1 MRKFTKEIAALLAAV
16 SVSTSAN
23 MAMTNTETTHAALN
37 AAEQNQP
44 SFTTTA
50 GAVAATTRV
59 GTEVATTATTTRA
72 KVTSQLAPAPGST
85 MPPDEGV
92 AMPPD
97 EDVTFPPEDG
107 VAMPPDEYT
116 TTTRATTTTT
126 IGTQTSKLT
135 TTTTTTTTT
144 TVGTEVS
151 KLTTTT
157 AVPANDRIE
166 LPLEEIDIDEA
177 LWNND
182 EIEDHYASFYAQCAE
197 YVVLQYS
204 VEGDCDEIEGVFI
217 TAVDH
222 ELVKEFFTA
231 AVKNGIAT
239 VSYRVPFNSD
249 DYITAA
255 VFDSKEKGV
264 NLEKVELVNLESG
277 RTTTTLPPLMGTIV
291 ATQPVSTTPA
301 ISTTPVMSP
310 GEDIELYTE
319 DLNVGTETDDNGET
333 YTYFEFDPNNADF
346 VSFCFTKEGDTIPFT
361 FNLII
366 PTPYGPV
373 VMEYPEYISGGELEI
388 GITVPAA
395 YHGGIIRAEYYD
407 SRVNIDKVVF
417 SKFEDPD
424 TTVPPLAGVPLPPDE
439 YTTTTVPP
447 LAGVTTSTRP
457 RQTDIPPL
465 MGTQTIPTSTTTQTY
480 IAGGM
485 MPSDEKTT
493 TTTTT
498 TTPTIGT
505 QMPTTVPTTIP
516 PLMGDMQIRI
526 DGDANNDSIVSI
538 ADAAA
543 ILQYIANPDKY
554 GLSEN
559 GMIAADVV
567 GNGNGITA
575 DDAIAIQK
583 LDAKLIEDF
592 SELE

>member
-1 MRKFTKEIAALLAAV
+1 MRKFTKEIATLLAAV
-16 SVSTSAN
+16 SVSASAN
-23 MAMTNTETTHAALN
+23 MASAPAENAN
-37 AAEQNQP
+37 AASKN
-44 SFTTTA
+44 STSMSVLDSTIGT
-50 GAVAATTRV
+50 VVSTAATT
-59 GTEVATTATTTRA
+59 A
-72 KVTSQLAPAPGST
+72 KVTTRVAAVPGST
-85 MPPDEGV
+85 LPPDEGV

-97 EDVTFPPEDG
+97 EDVTFPPDEG
-107 VAMPPDEYT
+107 VQMIPDEYT

-157 AVPANDRIE
+157 
-166 LPLEEIDIDEA
+166 
-177 LWNND
+177 
-182 EIEDHYASFYAQCAE
+182 
-197 YVVLQYS
+197 
-204 VEGDCDEIEGVFI
+204 
-217 TAVDH
+217 
-222 ELVKEFFTA
+222 
-231 AVKNGIAT
+231 
-239 VSYRVPFNSD
+239 
-249 DYITAA
+249 
-255 VFDSKEKGV
+255 
-264 NLEKVELVNLESG
+264 
-277 RTTTTLPPLMGTIV
+277 TTTTIPPLMGTIV
-291 ATQPVSTTPA
+291 STQPVSTTPA

-346 VSFCFTKEGDTIPFT
+346 VTFCFTKKGDTIPFT

-373 VMEYPEYISGGELEI
+373 VKEYPEYISGGELQI

-407 SRVNIDKVVF
+407 SRVNIEKVVF

-424 TTVPPLAGVPLPPDE
+424 TTIPPLEGEMMPSDEETTTTTTVPPLAGVPLPPDE
-439 YTTTTVPP
+439 YTTTT
-447 LAGVTTSTRP
+447 
-457 RQTDIPPL
+457 IPPL
-465 MGTQTIPTSTTTQTY
+465 MGTEMPTSTTTTQTY

-485 MPSDEKTT
+485 MPSDEETT

-498 TTPTIGT
+498 TTIPPLMGT
-505 QMPTTVPTTIP
+505 EMPTTVTTTIP
-516 PLMGDMQIRI
+516 PLMGVMPYII
-526 DGDANNDSIVSI
+526 AGDANNDSAVSI

-554 GLSEN
+554 GLSEK
-559 GMIAADVV
+559 GMMQADVV
-567 GNGNGITA
+567 GNSNGITV

-583 LDAKLIEDF
+583 LDAKIINDF
-592 SELE
+592 SELQY

>member
-1 MRKFTKEIAALLAAV
+1 MRKFTKEIATLLAAV
-16 SVSTSAN
+16 SVSASAN
-23 MAMTNTETTHAALN
+23 MASAPAENAN
-37 AAEQNQP
+37 AASNN
-44 SFTTTA
+44 STSMSVLDSTIGT
-50 GAVAATTRV
+50 VVSTAATTTKV
-59 GTEVATTATTTRA
+59 TTRL
-72 KVTSQLAPAPGST
+72 SPAPGST
-85 MPPDEGV
+85 LPPDEGV

-157 AVPANDRIE
+157 
-166 LPLEEIDIDEA
+166 
-177 LWNND
+177 
-182 EIEDHYASFYAQCAE
+182 
-197 YVVLQYS
+197 
-204 VEGDCDEIEGVFI
+204 
-217 TAVDH
+217 
-222 ELVKEFFTA
+222 
-231 AVKNGIAT
+231 
-239 VSYRVPFNSD
+239 
-249 DYITAA
+249 
-255 VFDSKEKGV
+255 
-264 NLEKVELVNLESG
+264 
-277 RTTTTLPPLMGTIV
+277 TTTTIPPLMGTIV
-291 ATQPVSTTPA
+291 STQPVSTTPA

-346 VSFCFTKEGDTIPFT
+346 VTFSFTKKGDTIPFT

-373 VMEYPEYISGGELEI
+373 VKEYPEYISGGELEI

-424 TTVPPLAGVPLPPDE
+424 TTIPPLEGDMMPSDEETTTTTTVPPLAGVPLPPDE
-439 YTTTTVPP
+439 YTTTT
-447 LAGVTTSTRP
+447 T
-457 RQTDIPPL
+457 IPPL
-465 MGTQTIPTSTTTQTY
+465 MGTEMPTSTTTTQTY

-485 MPSDEKTT
+485 MPSDEETT

-498 TTPTIGT
+498 TIPPLMGT
-505 QMPTTVPTTIP
+505 EMPTTVTTTIP
-516 PLMGDMQIRI
+516 PMMGDMQIRI
-526 DGDANNDSIVSI
+526 YGDANNDSAVSI

-554 GLSEN
+554 QLSEN
-559 GMIAADVV
+559 GMMQADVV
-567 GNGNGITA
+567 GNGNGITV

-583 LDAKLIEDF
+583 LDAKIIDDF

>member
-1 MRKFTKEIAALLAAV
+1 MRKFTKEIATLLAAV
-16 SVSTSAN
+16 SVSASAN
-23 MAMTNTETTHAALN
+23 MASAPAENAN
-37 AAEQNQP
+37 AASNN
-44 SFTTTA
+44 STSMSVLDSTIGT
-50 GAVAATTRV
+50 VVSTAATT
-59 GTEVATTATTTRA
+59 A
-72 KVTSQLAPAPGST
+72 KVTTRVAAVPGST
-85 MPPDEGV
+85 FPPDEGV
-92 AMPPD
+92 QMI
-97 EDVTFPPEDG
+97 
-107 VAMPPDEYT
+107 PDEYT

-126 IGTQTSKLT
+126 IGTQTSKLTKTTTTRATTTTKVGTQTSKLT

-157 AVPANDRIE
+157 
-166 LPLEEIDIDEA
+166 
-177 LWNND
+177 
-182 EIEDHYASFYAQCAE
+182 
-197 YVVLQYS
+197 
-204 VEGDCDEIEGVFI
+204 
-217 TAVDH
+217 
-222 ELVKEFFTA
+222 
-231 AVKNGIAT
+231 
-239 VSYRVPFNSD
+239 
-249 DYITAA
+249 
-255 VFDSKEKGV
+255 
-264 NLEKVELVNLESG
+264 
-277 RTTTTLPPLMGTIV
+277 TTTTIPPLMGTIV
-291 ATQPVSTTPA
+291 STQPVSTTPA

-346 VSFCFTKEGDTIPFT
+346 VTFSFTKKGDTIPFT

-373 VMEYPEYISGGELEI
+373 VKEYPKYISGGELQI

-424 TTVPPLAGVPLPPDE
+424 TTIPPLEGEMMPSDEETTTTTTVPPLAGVPLPPDE
-439 YTTTTVPP
+439 YTTTTTIPP
-447 LAGVTTSTRP
+447 FMGTEMPTST
-457 RQTDIPPL
+457 
-465 MGTQTIPTSTTTQTY
+465 TTTQTY

-485 MPSDEKTT
+485 MPSDENTT

-498 TTPTIGT
+498 TIPPLMGT
-505 QMPTTVPTTIP
+505 EMPTTVPTTIP
-516 PLMGDMQIRI
+516 PMMGDMQMRI
-526 DGDANNDSIVSI
+526 YGDANNDSAVSI

-554 GLSEN
+554 GLSEK
-559 GMIAADVV
+559 GMMQADVV
-567 GNGNGITA
+567 GNGNGITV

-583 LDAKLIEDF
+583 LDAKIIDDF

>member
-16 SVSTSAN
+16 SVSASAN
-23 MAMTNTETTHAALN
+23 MASAPAENAN
-37 AAEQNQP
+37 AASNN
-44 SFTTTA
+44 STSMSVLDSTIGT
-50 GAVAATTRV
+50 VVSTAATTTKV
-59 GTEVATTATTTRA
+59 TTR
-72 KVTSQLAPAPGST
+72 LAAAPGST
-85 MPPDEGV
+85 LPPDEGV

-135 TTTTTTTTT
+135 TTTTTTATTTTT
-144 TVGTEVS
+144 TVGTVVS

-182 EIEDHYASFYAQCAE
+182 EIEDHYASFHAQCAE

-204 VEGDCDEIEGVFI
+204 VEGDCDEIEGVFV
-217 TAVDH
+217 TAIDH
-222 ELVKEFFTA
+222 EMVEEFFTA

-249 DYITAA
+249 DFITAA

-277 RTTTTLPPLMGTIV
+277 RTTTTFPPLMGTIV
-291 ATQPVSTTPA
+291 AT
-301 ISTTPVMSP
+301 
-310 GEDIELYTE
+310 
-319 DLNVGTETDDNGET
+319 TETT
-333 YTYFEFDPNNADF
+333 TIPPL
-346 VSFCFTKEGDTIPFT
+346 EGDMMPSD
-361 FNLII
+361 
-366 PTPYGPV
+366 
-373 VMEYPEYISGGELEI
+373 EE
-388 GITVPAA
+388 
-395 YHGGIIRAEYYD
+395 
-407 SRVNIDKVVF
+407 
-417 SKFEDPD
+417 
-424 TTVPPLAGVPLPPDE
+424 TT
-439 YTTTTVPP
+439 TTTTVPP

-485 MPSDEKTT
+485 MPSDENTT

-516 PLMGDMQIRI
+516 PLMGVMPNII
-526 DGDANNDSIVSI
+526 NGDANNDSTVSI

-554 GLSEN
+554 GLSEK
-559 GMIAADVV
+559 GMMQADVV
-567 GNGNGITA
+567 GNSNGITA

-583 LDAKLIEDF
+583 LDAKLIDDF

>member
-1 MRKFTKEIAALLAAV
+1 MRKFTKEIATLLAAF

-23 MAMTNTETTHAALN
+23 MASAPAENAN
-37 AAEQNQP
+37 AASNN
-44 SFTTTA
+44 STSMSVLDSTIGT
-50 GAVAATTRV
+50 VVSTAATTTKV
-59 GTEVATTATTTRA
+59 TTRL
-72 KVTSQLAPAPGST
+72 SPAPGST
-85 MPPDEGV
+85 LPPDEGV
-92 AMPPD
+92 QMI
-97 EDVTFPPEDG
+97 
-107 VAMPPDEYT
+107 PDEYT
-116 TTTRATTTTT
+116 TTTRATTTTKV
-126 IGTQTSKLT
+126 GTQTSKLT

-157 AVPANDRIE
+157 
-166 LPLEEIDIDEA
+166 
-177 LWNND
+177 
-182 EIEDHYASFYAQCAE
+182 
-197 YVVLQYS
+197 
-204 VEGDCDEIEGVFI
+204 
-217 TAVDH
+217 
-222 ELVKEFFTA
+222 
-231 AVKNGIAT
+231 
-239 VSYRVPFNSD
+239 
-249 DYITAA
+249 
-255 VFDSKEKGV
+255 
-264 NLEKVELVNLESG
+264 
-277 RTTTTLPPLMGTIV
+277 TTTTIPPLMGTIV
-291 ATQPVSTTPA
+291 STQPVSTTPA

-346 VSFCFTKEGDTIPFT
+346 VTFSFTKKGDTIPFT

-373 VMEYPEYISGGELEI
+373 VKEYPEYISGGELQI

-424 TTVPPLAGVPLPPDE
+424 TTIPPLEGDMMPSDEETTTTTTVPPLAGVPLPPDE
-439 YTTTTVPP
+439 YTTTTTATTTTIPP
-447 LAGVTTSTRP
+447 FMGTEMPTST
-457 RQTDIPPL
+457 
-465 MGTQTIPTSTTTQTY
+465 TTTQTY

-485 MPSDEKTT
+485 MPSDEETT
-493 TTTTT
+493 TTT
-498 TTPTIGT
+498 
-505 QMPTTVPTTIP
+505 TTIP
-516 PLMGDMQIRI
+516 PLMGTEMPTTEPTTIPPMMGVMPYII
-526 DGDANNDSIVSI
+526 DGDANNDSAVSI

-554 GLSEN
+554 QLSEN

-567 GNGNGITA
+567 GNGNGITV

-583 LDAKLIEDF
+583 LDAKIIDDF

>member
-16 SVSTSAN
+16 SVSASAN
-23 MAMTNTETTHAALN
+23 MASAPAENAN
-37 AAEQNQP
+37 AASNN
-44 SFTTTA
+44 STSMSVLDSTI
-50 GAVAATTRV
+50 

-72 KVTSQLAPAPGST
+72 KVTSQLSPAPGST
-85 MPPDEGV
+85 MPPDEG
-92 AMPPD
+92 A
-97 EDVTFPPEDG
+97 
-107 VAMPPDEYT
+107 AMPPDEYT

-144 TVGTEVS
+144 TVGTVVS

-204 VEGDCDEIEGVFI
+204 VEGDCDEIEGVFV
-217 TAVDH
+217 TAIDH
-222 ELVKEFFTA
+222 EMVEEFFTA

-277 RTTTTLPPLMGTIV
+277 RTTTTFPPLMGTIV
-291 ATQPVSTTPA
+291 AT
-301 ISTTPVMSP
+301 
-310 GEDIELYTE
+310 
-319 DLNVGTETDDNGET
+319 TETT
-333 YTYFEFDPNNADF
+333 TIPPL
-346 VSFCFTKEGDTIPFT
+346 EGDMMPSD
-361 FNLII
+361 
-366 PTPYGPV
+366 
-373 VMEYPEYISGGELEI
+373 EE
-388 GITVPAA
+388 
-395 YHGGIIRAEYYD
+395 
-407 SRVNIDKVVF
+407 
-417 SKFEDPD
+417 
-424 TTVPPLAGVPLPPDE
+424 TT
-439 YTTTTVPP
+439 TTTTVPP

-493 TTTTT
+493 TTITT

-526 DGDANNDSIVSI
+526 DGDANNDSTVSI

-554 GLSEN
+554 GLSED

-583 LDAKLIEDF
+583 LDAKLIDDF

>member
-1 MRKFTKEIAALLAAV
+1 MRKFTKEIATLLAAV
-16 SVSTSAN
+16 SVSASAN
-23 MAMTNTETTHAALN
+23 MASAPAENAN
-37 AAEQNQP
+37 AASNN
-44 SFTTTA
+44 STSMSVLDSTIGT
-50 GAVAATTRV
+50 VVSTAATT
-59 GTEVATTATTTRA
+59 A
-72 KVTSQLAPAPGST
+72 KVTTRVAAVPGST
-85 MPPDEGV
+85 LPPDEGV

-97 EDVTFPPEDG
+97 EDVTFPPDEG
-107 VAMPPDEYT
+107 VQMIPDEYT

-157 AVPANDRIE
+157 
-166 LPLEEIDIDEA
+166 
-177 LWNND
+177 
-182 EIEDHYASFYAQCAE
+182 
-197 YVVLQYS
+197 
-204 VEGDCDEIEGVFI
+204 
-217 TAVDH
+217 
-222 ELVKEFFTA
+222 
-231 AVKNGIAT
+231 
-239 VSYRVPFNSD
+239 
-249 DYITAA
+249 
-255 VFDSKEKGV
+255 
-264 NLEKVELVNLESG
+264 
-277 RTTTTLPPLMGTIV
+277 TTTTIPPLMGTIV
-291 ATQPVSTTPA
+291 STQPVSTTPA

-346 VSFCFTKEGDTIPFT
+346 VTFCFTKKGDTIPFT

-373 VMEYPEYISGGELEI
+373 VKEYPEYISGGELQI

-407 SRVNIDKVVF
+407 SRVNIEKVVF

-424 TTVPPLAGVPLPPDE
+424 TTIPPLEGDMMPSDEETTTTTTVPPLAGKPLPPDEYITTTTTVPPLAGVPLPPDE
-439 YTTTTVPP
+439 YTTTT
-447 LAGVTTSTRP
+447 
-457 RQTDIPPL
+457 IPPL
-465 MGTQTIPTSTTTQTY
+465 MGTEMPTSTTTTQTY

-485 MPSDEKTT
+485 MPSDEETT
-493 TTTTT
+493 TTT
-498 TTPTIGT
+498 
-505 QMPTTVPTTIP
+505 TTIP
-516 PLMGDMQIRI
+516 PLMGTEMPTTVTTTIPPMMGDMQIRI
-526 DGDANNDSIVSI
+526 YGDANNDSAVSI

-554 GLSEN
+554 GLSEK

-567 GNGNGITA
+567 GNGNGITV

-583 LDAKLIEDF
+583 LDAKIIDDF

>member
-23 MAMTNTETTHAALN
+23 MAMTNTETTHAASN

-85 MPPDEGV
+85 MPPDE
-92 AMPPD
+92 
-97 EDVTFPPEDG
+97 DVTFPPEDG

-116 TTTRATTTTT
+116 TTTKATTTTT

-135 TTTTTTTTT
+135 TTTTTTATTTTT
-144 TVGTEVS
+144 TVGTVVS

-157 AVPANDRIE
+157 AVPSNDRIE
-166 LPLEEIDIDEA
+166 LPLEEIEIGEA
-177 LWNND
+177 LFNND

-204 VEGDCDEIEGVFI
+204 VEGDCDEIEGVFV
-217 TAVDH
+217 TAIDH
-222 ELVKEFFTA
+222 EMVEEFFTA

-249 DYITAA
+249 DFITAA

-277 RTTTTLPPLMGTIV
+277 RTTTTFPPLMGTIV
-291 ATQPVSTTPA
+291 AT
-301 ISTTPVMSP
+301 
-310 GEDIELYTE
+310 
-319 DLNVGTETDDNGET
+319 TET
-333 YTYFEFDPNNADF
+333 
-346 VSFCFTKEGDTIPFT
+346 
-361 FNLII
+361 
-366 PTPYGPV
+366 
-373 VMEYPEYISGGELEI
+373 
-388 GITVPAA
+388 
-395 YHGGIIRAEYYD
+395 
-407 SRVNIDKVVF
+407 
-417 SKFEDPD
+417 

-505 QMPTTVPTTIP
+505 QMPTTVSTTIP
-516 PLMGDMQIRI
+516 PLMGDMQIYI
-526 DGDANNDSIVSI
+526 DGDANNDSTVSI

-554 GLSEN
+554 ELSEN
-559 GMIAADVV
+559 GMKAADVV

>member
-16 SVSTSAN
+16 SVSTSTN
-23 MAMTNTETTHAALN
+23 LAMTNTETTHAASN

-85 MPPDEGV
+85 MPPDE
-92 AMPPD
+92 
-97 EDVTFPPEDG
+97 DVTFPPDDG
-107 VAMPPDEYT
+107 VQMIPDEYT

-135 TTTTTTTTT
+135 TTTTTTATTTTT
-144 TVGTEVS
+144 TVGTVVS

-157 AVPANDRIE
+157 AVPSNDRIE
-166 LPLEEIDIDEA
+166 LPLEEI
-177 LWNND
+177 
-182 EIEDHYASFYAQCAE
+182 EIGGGKFTDDNIYGEYAAFHAQCAE

-217 TAVDH
+217 TAIDH
-222 ELVKEFFTA
+222 ELVEEFFTA

-249 DYITAA
+249 DYITAV
-255 VFDSKEKGV
+255 VFNPEDKGV

-277 RTTTTLPPLMGTIV
+277 RTTTTFPPLMGTIV
-291 ATQPVSTTPA
+291 ATTAT
-301 ISTTPVMSP
+301 
-310 GEDIELYTE
+310 
-319 DLNVGTETDDNGET
+319 
-333 YTYFEFDPNNADF
+333 
-346 VSFCFTKEGDTIPFT
+346 
-361 FNLII
+361 
-366 PTPYGPV
+366 
-373 VMEYPEYISGGELEI
+373 
-388 GITVPAA
+388 
-395 YHGGIIRAEYYD
+395 
-407 SRVNIDKVVF
+407 
-417 SKFEDPD
+417 

-439 YTTTTVPP
+439 YTTTT
-447 LAGVTTSTRP
+447 T
-457 RQTDIPPL
+457 IPPL

-516 PLMGDMQIRI
+516 PLMGDMQIYI
-526 DGDANNDSIVSI
+526 DGDANNDSTVSI

-554 GLSEN
+554 ELSEN
-559 GMIAADVV
+559 GMKAADVV

>member
-23 MAMTNTETTHAALN
+23 MAMTNTETTHAASN

-85 MPPDEGV
+85 MPPDE
-92 AMPPD
+92 
-97 EDVTFPPEDG
+97 DVTFPPEDG

-135 TTTTTTTTT
+135 TTTTTTATTTTT
-144 TVGTEVS
+144 TVGTVVS

-157 AVPANDRIE
+157 AVPSNDRIE
-166 LPLEEIDIDEA
+166 LPLEEI
-177 LWNND
+177 
-182 EIEDHYASFYAQCAE
+182 EIGGGKFTDDNIYGEYAAFHAQCAE
-197 YVVLQYS
+197 YVVLQYT
-204 VEGDCDEIEGVFI
+204 VEGDCDEIEGVFV
-217 TAVDH
+217 TAIDH
-222 ELVKEFFTA
+222 ELVEEFFTA

-249 DYITAA
+249 DYITAV
-255 VFDSKEKGV
+255 VFNPEDKGI

-291 ATQPVSTTPA
+291 AT
-301 ISTTPVMSP
+301 
-310 GEDIELYTE
+310 
-319 DLNVGTETDDNGET
+319 TET
-333 YTYFEFDPNNADF
+333 
-346 VSFCFTKEGDTIPFT
+346 
-361 FNLII
+361 
-366 PTPYGPV
+366 
-373 VMEYPEYISGGELEI
+373 
-388 GITVPAA
+388 
-395 YHGGIIRAEYYD
+395 
-407 SRVNIDKVVF
+407 
-417 SKFEDPD
+417 

-516 PLMGDMQIRI
+516 PLMGDMQIYI
-526 DGDANNDSIVSI
+526 DGDANNDSTVSI

-554 GLSEN
+554 ELSEN
-559 GMIAADVV
+559 GMKAADVV

>member
-16 SVSTSAN
+16 SVSASAN
-23 MAMTNTETTHAALN
+23 MASAPAENAN
-37 AAEQNQP
+37 AASNN
-44 SFTTTA
+44 STSMSVLDSTIGT
-50 GAVAATTRV
+50 VVSTAATT
-59 GTEVATTATTTRA
+59 T
-72 KVTSQLAPAPGST
+72 KVTSRLAPAPGST
-85 MPPDEGV
+85 LPPDEGV
-92 AMPPD
+92 QMI
-97 EDVTFPPEDG
+97 
-107 VAMPPDEYT
+107 PDEYT
-116 TTTRATTTTT
+116 TTTTTPTIGTQTSKSTTITRATTTTKM
-126 IGTQTSKLT
+126 GTQISKLT

-157 AVPANDRIE
+157 AVPSNDRIE
-166 LPLEEIDIDEA
+166 LPFEEIDIDEA

-182 EIEDHYASFYAQCAE
+182 EIEDHSASFYAQCAE

-204 VEGDCDEIEGVFI
+204 VEGDCDEIEGVFV
-217 TAVDH
+217 TAIDH
-222 ELVKEFFTA
+222 EMVEEFFTA

-249 DYITAA
+249 DFITAA

-277 RTTTTLPPLMGTIV
+277 RTTTTFPPLMGTIV
-291 ATQPVSTTPA
+291 AT
-301 ISTTPVMSP
+301 
-310 GEDIELYTE
+310 
-319 DLNVGTETDDNGET
+319 TETT
-333 YTYFEFDPNNADF
+333 TIPPL
-346 VSFCFTKEGDTIPFT
+346 EGDMMPSD
-361 FNLII
+361 
-366 PTPYGPV
+366 
-373 VMEYPEYISGGELEI
+373 EE
-388 GITVPAA
+388 
-395 YHGGIIRAEYYD
+395 
-407 SRVNIDKVVF
+407 
-417 SKFEDPD
+417 
-424 TTVPPLAGVPLPPDE
+424 TT
-439 YTTTTVPP
+439 TTTTVPP

-505 QMPTTVPTTIP
+505 QMPTTEPTTIP
-516 PLMGDMQIRI
+516 PLMGVMPYII
-526 DGDANNDSIVSI
+526 EGDANNDSTVSI

-554 GLSEN
+554 GLSED
-559 GMIAADVV
+559 GMMQADVV
-567 GNGNGITA
+567 GNGNGITV

-583 LDAKLIEDF
+583 LDAKIIDDF

>member
-23 MAMTNTETTHAALN
+23 MAMTNTETTHAASN

-85 MPPDEGV
+85 MPPDE
-92 AMPPD
+92 
-97 EDVTFPPEDG
+97 DVTFPPDEG
-107 VAMPPDEYT
+107 VQMIPDEYT
-116 TTTRATTTTT
+116 TTTKATTTTT

-135 TTTTTTTTT
+135 TTTTTTATTTTT
-144 TVGTEVS
+144 TVGTVVS

-166 LPLEEIDIDEA
+166 LPLEEIEIGEA
-177 LWNND
+177 LFNND

-204 VEGDCDEIEGVFI
+204 VEGDCDEIEGVFV
-217 TAVDH
+217 TAIDH
-222 ELVKEFFTA
+222 EMVEEFFTA

-249 DYITAA
+249 DFITAA

-277 RTTTTLPPLMGTIV
+277 RTTTTFPPLMGTIV
-291 ATQPVSTTPA
+291 AT
-301 ISTTPVMSP
+301 
-310 GEDIELYTE
+310 
-319 DLNVGTETDDNGET
+319 TET
-333 YTYFEFDPNNADF
+333 
-346 VSFCFTKEGDTIPFT
+346 
-361 FNLII
+361 
-366 PTPYGPV
+366 
-373 VMEYPEYISGGELEI
+373 
-388 GITVPAA
+388 
-395 YHGGIIRAEYYD
+395 
-407 SRVNIDKVVF
+407 
-417 SKFEDPD
+417 

-457 RQTDIPPL
+457 SQTDIPPL

-505 QMPTTVPTTIP
+505 QMPTTEPITIP
-516 PLMGDMQIRI
+516 PMMGDMQIRI
-526 DGDANNDSIVSI
+526 YGDANNDSTVSI

-554 GLSEN
+554 GLSED